1 MEKGTKTSVKII
13 FGISLIALVI
23 YLGLLFFDLLVMLAI
38 SLLIAMIFNPLVS
51 LLERHKVRRNIA
63 VLVVLGLAAFLIIF
77 GFSVLLPTIAEQMNA
92 LASSINQ
99 QKINTVFLQVQKS
112 IGEYIPFL
120 DSSDVASKLSEFF
133 SSLFLSGIDNISNIV
148 TRIISVLAIAV
159 IIPFM
164 TYFILKDNKRIIK
177 GMINIMPNRYF
188 EMSYSVIHQISVQL
202 GRFVRG
208 WIFDAFLVGLLSA
221 IGLSILGI
229 KNSVTIGFVAGIGHL
244 IPYFGPIVGGIPAL
258 LISIVQFGNL
268 SMLPSIIIMFLIVYT
283 LDNGFIQPNV
293 FSKSVDLHPLA
304 IIVLIIIGSEVMG
317 VIGMLLAVPVATVLR
332 TAAKE
337 IYLGY
342 KQYRIIKH

>member
-1 MEKGTKTSVKII
+1 
-13 FGISLIALVI
+13 
-23 YLGLLFFDLLVMLAI
+23 
-38 SLLIAMIFNPLVS
+38 
-51 LLERHKVRRNIA
+51 
-63 VLVVLGLAAFLIIF
+63 
-77 GFSVLLPTIAEQMNA
+77 
-92 LASSINQ
+92 
-99 QKINTVFLQVQKS
+99 
-112 IGEYIPFL
+112 
-120 DSSDVASKLSEFF
+120 
-133 SSLFLSGIDNISNIV
+133 
-148 TRIISVLAIAV
+148 
-159 IIPFM
+159 M

-177 GMINIMPNRYF
+177 GMINIMTNRYF